1 MKKVKGL
8 FPCWKALLLVAP
20 VFFQLRS
27 HRVYADCLG
36 GTVKTESSVKDV
48 GKF

>member
-1 MKKVKGL
+1 MKKS
-8 FPCWKALLLVAP
+8 LLK
-20 VFFQLRS
+20 
-27 HRVYADCLG
+27 RVYADCLG